1 MFTIIPDCQLTR
13 RKRVHFVIRDNGD
26 VAFSAADLS
35 ACINWL
41 FDQGDMAALVEVAG
55 HDHPW
60 TIRLEV
66 HG

>member
-13 RKRVHFVIRDNGD
+13 RKRVHFVVGDNGD

-41 FDQGDMAALVEVAG
+41 FDQGHMSALVEVAG
-55 HDHPW
+55 HDDPW
-60 TIRLEV
+60 TLRHADQV
-66 HG
+66 